1 MPERRL
7 GWCILHAVTA
17 LETSMVVPSL
27 AFMIITLTYVALAI
41 VWPAVDAARQGRW
54 LWVVAI
60 VVLSPLAGL
69 LWLALRVTRR
79 RNVTA

>member
-1 MPERRL
+1 
-7 GWCILHAVTA
+7 
-17 LETSMVVPSL
+17 MVVPSL

>member
-1 MPERRL
+1 ML
-7 GWCILHAVTA
+7 L
-17 LETSMVVPSL
+17 PSL
-27 AFMIITLTYVALAI
+27 GFMIIALTYVALAI

-60 VVLSPLAGL
+60 VLLSPFGGL

-79 RNVTA
+79 RHVAA